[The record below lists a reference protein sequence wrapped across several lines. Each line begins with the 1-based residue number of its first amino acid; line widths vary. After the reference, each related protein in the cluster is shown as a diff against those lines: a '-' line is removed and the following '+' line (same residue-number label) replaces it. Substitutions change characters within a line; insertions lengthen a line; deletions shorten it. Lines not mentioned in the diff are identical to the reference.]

1 MDRARHLPL
10 LLLAGYATAWGV
22 AAFGAGL
29 PVFDD
34 HPGQLY
40 RLHHA
45 VSLGLAPWRWNPGWW
60 AGYAELQFYPPGFSY
75 LGALLHAAAVGRLS
89 VEATYRVLLWVTW
102 LLPGLGVYA
111 LLARLLPRPW
121 LALPAAV
128 LALTLSAESRSGAEE
143 GVRWGLVAARLGW
156 GLLPLLALSLLRWAG
171 GDPRAP
177 VSASLLLAAVVLVHP
192 AHVPAG
198 LALIG
203 LAALVGSGT
212 PARRLGDAALLT
224 GLGLGLAA
232 FWMLPLL
239 AHLSL
244 ALPLAWG
251 DADLAALGRKV
262 LGRPLIVVLA
272 AANLAGWIMRGRG
285 RLTGTASVWLLALA
299 PLMTGL
305 LLTDVFLG
313 STVGIR
319 WIPADRL
326 VDSLYLALILGG
338 AVSLGAAARHLPRV
352 PAGALGLAALAV
364 TLPLAA
370 GSPEPTLSL
379 WPGGRSQWPSYTHAV
394 AGTRLGDLWAAL
406 REVPPGRILFV
417 RSSVPLRYGA
427 EWWRPHSHLMALTPV
442 AAGRDIV
449 NGTFTH
455 PSPVAGFLYSGSA
468 SAPVTRLVEQRDGET
483 LFGRPLATLR
493 PEEFDRLSAGLA
505 ISAVV
510 ALDEDAERLGFL
522 TAHEG
527 FGGPRRIGPFLLF
540 VAKAAAPGPEAVAP
554 GHLRLLLPAGAGGF
568 VPAGIG
574 YSPLWTAHAAGRALA
589 TRRGE
594 AGLLEIRVPARQPL
608 FVDLLYGPGL
618 AEWAGVGLSLACLLL
633 MCFRRR
639 LGLTR

>member
-1 MDRARHLPL
+1 MDTARRLPL
-10 LLLAGYATAWGV
+10 LLLTAFAVAWGV

-45 VSLGLAPWRWNPGWW
+45 VRLGLAPWRWNPGWW

-75 LGALLHAAAVGRLS
+75 LGALLHTAAVGMLS
-89 VEATYRVLLWVTW
+89 VEATYRVLLWATW
-102 LLPGLGVYA
+102 LLPGLSVYA
-111 LLARLLPRPW
+111 LLVRLLPHPW
-121 LALPAAV
+121 LALPVAV
-128 LALTLSAESRSGAEE
+128 LALTLSAESRSGVEE
-143 GVRWGLVAARLGW
+143 GLRWGLVAARLGW

-171 GDPRAP
+171 GALRAP
-177 VSASLLLAAVVLVHP
+177 LSASLLLAAVVLVHP
-192 AHVPAG
+192 AHGPAA

-203 LAALVGSGT
+203 LAALVSSGT
-212 PARRLGDAALLT
+212 RVRRLGDAALLV

-232 FWMLPLL
+232 FWLLPLL
-239 AHLSL
+239 AHLTL

-251 DADLAALGRKV
+251 DPDLASLGRTV
-262 LGRPLIVVLA
+262 SGRPLIVLLA

-285 RLTGTASVWLLALA
+285 MLAGATSTWLLALA

-305 LLTDVFLG
+305 IVTDAVLG
-313 STVGIR
+313 SALGIL

-326 VDSLYLALILGG
+326 VDSLYLALILGA
-338 AVSLGAAARHLPRV
+338 AVSLGAAARRLARV

-364 TLPLAA
+364 TLPLAG

-379 WPGGRSQWPSYTHAV
+379 WPGGRSQWPTYDQAV

-406 REVPPGRILFV
+406 RRVPPGRILFV
-417 RSSVPLRYGA
+417 RSAVPLRYGT
-427 EWWRPHSHLMALTPV
+427 EWWRPHSHLTALTPV
-442 AAGRDIV
+442 ATGREII

-468 SAPVTRLVEQRDGET
+468 SAPITRLVEQRDGET
-483 LFGRPLATLR
+483 LFGRPLAALH
-493 PEEFDRLSAGLA
+493 PDEFDRLSAGLA

-510 ALDEDAERLGFL
+510 ALDEDAGRLGFL

-527 FGGPRRIGPFLLF
+527 FGRPERIGPFLLF
-540 VAKAAAPGPEAVAP
+540 VATAPRPAPEPVAP
-554 GHLRLLLPAGAGGF
+554 GHLRLLLPSGAGGF
-568 VPAGIG
+568 TPAGIG
-574 YSPLWTAHAAGRALA
+574 YSPLWTAHAGGRTMP

-594 AGLLEIRVPARQPL
+594 TGLLEIWAPARERL
-608 FVDLLYGPGL
+608 SVDLRYGPGL
-618 AEWAGVGLSLACLLL
+618 AEWAGVGLSAVALLL

-639 LGLTR
+639 LGLTC